1 MNRSAP
7 SSWEQNNKEMPMRKI
22 KIPKKKG
29 SFREIYIPD
38 NTERLALQQVLG
50 NINRKA
56 LRLCGSFVHGFIQGR
71 SAVTN
76 AQEHVGHEY
85 TVCMDLK
92 DFFDSVKEIH
102 LKGILKEE
110 EISKVFIDGAPRQGL
125 PTSPAVANLA
135 AISLDKAIIKWRDK
149 NKLNFI
155 FTRYADDLSFSFDD
169 PTLIEK
175 IKEKIPQ
182 IVSQCGFKINK
193 DKTQIQS
200 AKSGRRIITGVAVD
214 ENGIHPTRA
223 AKRKLRAARHQHHTK
238 SSRGLAEWCKLKTPQ
253 PKKQKEKTYDT
264 DQLKALMK
272 LWKLNYKINEIPEK
286 LHEDFGDFIITGDFA
301 YTLGCSTYTTGWKSC
316 LSQPNGQY
324 KKTVI
329 SWLLLKGTRI
339 AALLSNKTQTFAGI
353 ERRSMRARSLVH
365 TLRNGIQ
372 VFDRIYGNTQDQKEL
387 EQKLRSK
394 GIISIHEAKS
404 KFPEEK
410 VVGNIPAK
418 LSGYCDNLKC
428 KILTHKGKKVKVFHI

>member
-1 MNRSAP
+1 
-7 SSWEQNNKEMPMRKI
+7 MRKI

-38 NTERLALQQVLG
+38 DTERLALQQILG
-50 NINRKA
+50 NLNRKA
-56 LRLCGSFVHGFIQGR
+56 ARLCGTYVHGFIEGR

-76 AQEHVGHEY
+76 AQEHVGHQF

-92 DFFDSVKEIH
+92 DFFDSVKEFH

-110 EISKVFIDGAPRQGL
+110 EIKKVFVDGAPRQGL

-155 FTRYADDLSFSFDD
+155 YTRYADDLSFSFDD
-169 PTLIEK
+169 SELIEK
-175 IKEKIPQ
+175 IKDKIPQ
-182 IVSQCGFKINK
+182 IVAQCGFKVNK
-193 DKTQIQS
+193 DKTQVQS

-214 ENGIHPTRA
+214 DNGIHPTRTS
-223 AKRKLRAARHQHHTK
+223 KRKLRAARHQHHTK
-238 SSRGLAEWCKLKTPQ
+238 SARGLAEWCKLKMPK
-253 PKKQKEKTYDT
+253 PKKEKEKEYDP

-272 LWKLNYKINEIPEK
+272 LWRLNYKIQTLPIKEY
-286 LHEDFGDFIITGDFA
+286 EDYNDFIITGDFA

-316 LSQPNGQY
+316 LAQPNGQY

-329 SWLLLKGTRI
+329 SWLLLQGTRV

-365 TLRNGIQ
+365 TLRNGTKI
-372 VFDRIYGNTQDQKEL
+372 FDRIYGNPQDQMEL
-387 EQKLRSK
+387 EKKLRSK
-394 GIISIHEAKS
+394 GIISIQEARA

-410 VVGNIPAK
+410 IIGNIPAR
-418 LSGYCDNLKC
+418 LSGYCDNLKH
-428 KILTHKGKKVKVFHI
+428 KILTHKKQKVKVFYI